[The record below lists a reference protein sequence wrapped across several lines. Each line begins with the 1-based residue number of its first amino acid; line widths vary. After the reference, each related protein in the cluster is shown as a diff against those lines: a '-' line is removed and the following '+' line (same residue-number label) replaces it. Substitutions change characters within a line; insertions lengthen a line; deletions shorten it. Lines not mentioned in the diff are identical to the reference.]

1 MQNLGC
7 KIKKTILVTIT
18 VLFFPFSGI
27 CEPVSFLPM
36 EDSMSAA
43 RTVSEFTNDNIK
55 PYRQSFSL
63 KTEDASSK
71 SLLNFS
77 STDICAFILLAGIY
91 IMLTKKSTATRNNG
105 F

>member
-1 MQNLGC
+1 MQNIGY
-7 KIKKTILVTIT
+7 KIKKTILVVIT
-18 VLFFPFSGI
+18 VLFFPVSGI
-27 CEPVSFLPM
+27 CEPMSFLPM
-36 EDSMSAA
+36 EDSMSSA
-43 RTVSEFTNDNIK
+43 RTANEFANDNIK

-63 KTEDASSK
+63 NTETSNN

-77 STDICAFILLAGIY
+77 TIDICAFILLAGIY